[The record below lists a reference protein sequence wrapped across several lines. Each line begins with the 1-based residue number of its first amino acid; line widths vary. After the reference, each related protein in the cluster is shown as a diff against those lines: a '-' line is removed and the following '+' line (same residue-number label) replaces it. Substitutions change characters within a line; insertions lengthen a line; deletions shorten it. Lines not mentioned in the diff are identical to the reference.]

1 MIVTKI
7 LLHSSQEMSAVMDVF
22 RVYEVGVRAAAI
34 HSKVIVSEYFK
45 KCLSCDR
52 LQKKCMYTWLMAT
65 FWGRMET
72 NGLAYCRPEGGEA
85 WY

>member
-7 LLHSSQEMSAVMDVF
+7 LLDSSQEMSAVMDVF

-45 KCLSCDR
+45 KMFVL
-52 LQKKCMYTWLMAT
+52 
-65 FWGRMET
+65 
-72 NGLAYCRPEGGEA
+72 
-85 WY
+85 